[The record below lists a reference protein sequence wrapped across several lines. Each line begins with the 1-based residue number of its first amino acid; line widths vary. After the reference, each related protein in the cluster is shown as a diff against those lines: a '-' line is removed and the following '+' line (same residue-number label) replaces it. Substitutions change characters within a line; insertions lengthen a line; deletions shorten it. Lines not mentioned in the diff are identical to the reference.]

1 MAGRITMQMQ
11 VLGLPVTHLAPID
24 IFHHKTQTVFCL
36 EGIFQRLEMK
46 KEKMLYYNPT
56 LL

>member
-1 MAGRITMQMQ
+1 MQMQ

-36 EGIFQRLEMK
+36 EGIFQGLEMK
-46 KEKMLYYNPT
+46 KENMLYYNPT

>member
-1 MAGRITMQMQ
+1 MQTAGAA
-11 VLGLPVTHLAPID
+11 LPVTHLAPID

-36 EGIFQRLEMK
+36 EGIFQGLEMK
-46 KEKMLYYNPT
+46 KENMLYYNPT